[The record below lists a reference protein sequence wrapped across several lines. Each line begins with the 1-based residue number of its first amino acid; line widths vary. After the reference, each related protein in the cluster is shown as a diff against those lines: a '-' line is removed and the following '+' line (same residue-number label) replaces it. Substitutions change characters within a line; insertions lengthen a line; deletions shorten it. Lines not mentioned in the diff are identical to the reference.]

1 MKYNMSNAILESI
14 NKPLTAEDLF
24 NIYRDIQG
32 DVIEDFADKWNN
44 IKGYGWEVQRERTK
58 LVNPAVVRFVEDY
71 GDEIKDNL
79 IELDE
84 IMCDNNFYVQIEAI
98 KKELG
103 KFE

>member
-1 MKYNMSNAILESI
+1 MKNISVSILESV
-14 NKPLTAEDLF
+14 NTPLSAEDLF

-32 DVIEDFADKWNN
+32 DMIEDFADKWNN